1 MRNHFIRDK
10 RVRFGSITVL
20 LIVLVIAVTV
30 LVNAVFGALANRY
43 LWYSYMNGYGAF
55 EVTEDCYAILAEGL
69 AQNPGE
75 QVEIIFCNLPEK
87 LCEETT
93 TEYVYTT
100 ATSIAERFPDRVK
113 VSCHDILIN
122 PDSVRAYRTTLD
134 PITGDTIETNL
145 KKDSVIIVGKDYHRV
160 YSLTEFFVFEDGDTS
175 KLWAYNGEK
184 KLASGILRAVAPTT
198 KMVCLTNNHG
208 EIFYDY
214 ELLYLLDD
222 AGYGITYMDL
232 TVDKIPENCHLI
244 ISYNPNSDLMAD
256 GVSVISECD
265 ILDDFLSKEG
275 NAFLVFMENGTPSL
289 PNFEK
294 YLGEWGVGFSYYT
307 NPTTKNSYR
316 YMVQDSA
323 GSLTSDGYTIYGYGA
338 EQGRAHELVGDPLRR
353 TVFKNATALYAAQG
367 FENRGDGSY
376 VKGDRTMYSLY
387 TAGDNAV
394 SWANGAPVAA
404 DEAILMSLTEQTC
417 GAGRSYVGV
426 VASVD
431 FSEETFLQSA
441 VHGNSDTLLKLL
453 REVNGG
459 ILPYGLTIKPFE
471 STTISSVT
479 TTQMWRWTL
488 LLALTPALLFTAL
501 GVVILVKRRHA

>member
-1 MRNHFIRDK
+1 MRKQVFRNK
-10 RVRFGSITVL
+10 QVRFGSISVL

-43 LWYSYMNGYGAF
+43 LWFGNMNDYGTYD
-55 EVTEDCYAILAEGL
+55 VTEDCYTILSEGF
-69 AQNPGE
+69 ARNPSA
-75 QVEIIFCNLPEK
+75 QVEIIFCDLPEELAK
-87 LCEETT
+87 DTT

-100 ATSIAERFPDRVK
+100 AMSIAERFPDKIR
-113 VSCHDILIN
+113 VSCHDILID
-122 PDSVRAYRTTLD
+122 PDSVRAYGTTVD
-134 PITGDTIETNL
+134 PITGDTIETAL
-145 KKDSVIIVGKDYHRV
+145 KDTSVIIVSNGYHRV
-160 YSLTEFFVFEDGDTS
+160 YALPEFFVFEDGDTS
-175 KLWAYNGEK
+175 KLWAYNGER
-184 KLASGILRAVAPTT
+184 KLAAGILRATQT
-198 KMVCLTNNHG
+198 EQKMVCLTNNHG

-222 AGYGITYMDL
+222 AGYSIAYMDL
-232 TVDKIPENCHLI
+232 TVDPIPENCNLI

-256 GVSVISECD
+256 GVSVTSECD
-265 ILDDFLSKEG
+265 ILDGFLAKEG
-275 NAFLVFMENGTPSL
+275 NAFLVFMENGTPKL
-289 PNFEK
+289 PNFEQ

-316 YMVQDSA
+316 YMVQDSD

-338 EQGRAHELVGDPLRR
+338 EEGRAAELVGDPIRR
-353 TVFKNATALYAAQG
+353 TVFKNATALYGAQG

-376 VKGDRTMYSLY
+376 VKGNRTMYSLF
-387 TAGDNAV
+387 TAGENAV

-417 GAGRSYVGV
+417 ATGSSYVGV

-441 VHGNSDTLLKLL
+441 VHGNGDTLLNLL
-453 REVNGG
+453 GHVNGG
-459 ILPYGLTIKPFE
+459 VLPHGLTIRPFE
-471 STTISSVT
+471 STIISSVT

-488 LLALTPALLFTAL
+488 LLAVTPALLFTAL
-501 GVVILVKRRHA
+501 GVVVLIKRRHA